1 VALEK
6 ADPKGRIPRNLSV
19 SASVNPSVL
28 YPNDISIR
36 YIECTFNPKGQK
48 IANRRAQIGYLYPM
62 LAGVIPTRLPE
73 YLVAA
78 MIIIIAPGPS
88 VLFVIARAVAWGRK
102 ISVLTVA
109 GNVTGSFV
117 LSTLV
122 ALGLG
127 PILQKWHFTYIA
139 VQWAGGLYLMYLGV
153 DAIRKRA
160 VHAADMTNQ
169 GPIAPTARQSIRDGF
184 WVGVLNPKA
193 IVFFAAVLP
202 QFVDIDG
209 GHVTIQLVFLGLVFC
224 VLAFISDGSWG
235 LLAGTARAWLA
246 TDNKRLERLR
256 ATGGCIM
263 IILGVAVL
271 ISAVVT
277 G

>member
-1 VALEK
+1 ML
-6 ADPKGRIPRNLSV
+6 G
-19 SASVNPSVL
+19 
-28 YPNDISIR
+28 
-36 YIECTFNPKGQK
+36 TF
-48 IANRRAQIGYLYPM
+48 
-62 LAGVIPTRLPE
+62 VPTRITE
-73 YLVAA
+73 YLIAA
-78 MIIIIAPGPS
+78 IIIIIAPGPS
-88 VLFVIARAVAWGRK
+88 VLFVIARAVSWGRK

-127 PILQKWHFTYIA
+127 PILQRWHIAYVA
-139 VQWAGGLYLMYLGV
+139 VQWGGGLYLIYLGIE
-153 DAIRKRA
+153 AIRQRA

-169 GPIAPTARQSIRDGF
+169 GPVAPSIRKSIRDGF

-209 GHVTIQLVFLGLVFC
+209 GHVTSQLIFMGLVFC

-246 TDNKRLERLR
+246 TDNRRLERLR
-256 ATGGCIM
+256 GFGGTIM
-263 IILGVAVL
+263 IILGLSVL
-271 ISAVVT
+271 YSAVVSS
-277 G
+277 